1 MLVITPARAAFL
13 LGQAVIGS
21 PGPAGLAFYVPPSP
35 LAAGPAGQVIW
46 SRPVTGA
53 AALPGAAANLLVL
66 YHSSTLAGRD
76 TAVSGTIA
84 IPPGQP
90 PADGWPVLSWTHGTT
105 GAADICAPSR
115 DAPGH
120 PSHIYNQLADATLN
134 QWVQHGWV
142 VLKTDYEGLG
152 TPGSHPFLVG
162 ASEARSAVDIVL
174 AARQLFPA
182 IGRSWAVMGH
192 SQGGHAALFTASLAP
207 AWVPD
212 LDLIGAVALAPAG
225 GAHAVIAGRGDADAP
240 APAPGFLALVLI
252 GAAAA
257 DGAVRL
263 DLILTPAA
271 LRLLARAEIAGIDDL
286 LAAGSPAPL
295 AAAGMFRPGADLGP
309 LLRVLGANDPAMLRP
324 RTPVLIVQ
332 GHDDPIVILR
342 STDHIARSLRASG
355 AMLAYHRFPGRGH
368 YDLIQAAHPENVRWI
383 GARKTQGRT

>member
-1 MLVITPARAAFL
+1 MLVITPACAAFF
-13 LGQAVIGS
+13 LGQTLIGS

-35 LAAGPAGQVIW
+35 LVAGAAGEVIW

-53 AALPGAAANLLVL
+53 AALPGAAENLLVL

-105 GAADICAPSR
+105 GVADICAPSR

-134 QWVQHGWV
+134 QWVMHGWV

-162 ASEARSAVDIVL
+162 ASEARSTVDILL

-207 AWVPD
+207 AWAPD
-212 LDLIGAVALAPAG
+212 LDLVGAVAVAPAG
-225 GAHAVIAGRGDADAP
+225 GAHDVIAGLMLARTP
-240 APAPGFLALVLI
+240 ALSLGFLALVLI

-257 DGAVRL
+257 DHTVRL
-263 DLILTPAA
+263 DQLLTPAA
-271 LRLLARAEIAGIDDL
+271 LRLLARAEIVGVDDL
-286 LAAGSPAPL
+286 LAPGSPAPL
-295 AAAGMFRPGADLGP
+295 VAAGMFRPDADLGP
-309 LLRVLGANDPAMLRP
+309 LLKVLAANDPAMLRP

-332 GHDDPIVILR
+332 GVDDPIVALR
-342 STDHIARSLRASG
+342 STDRIARSLRASG

-368 YDLIQAAHPENVRWI
+368 YDLIQAAHSGNVRWI
-383 GARKTQGRT
+383 DARKTQGRT